1 MKNGYKALAVSAR
14 KQAMDYQE
22 KMDDALVSLDEGE
35 RAKAGDYKALALHQ
49 LSEAK
54 VYDREAA
61 KR

>member
-14 KQAMDYQE
+14 KQAAGYDK
-22 KMDDALVSLDEGE
+22 KMQHEMSDGTGE
-35 RAKAGDYKALALHQ
+35 RAEYYMKLAGHQRNEAL
-49 LSEAK
+49 